1 MLDDGTF
8 GILNGFVFFTQ
19 VDIINYIQGNDAF
32 LNELLSGFRDER
44 PGSPVFDS
52 PLDERRRDIVLLLNQ
67 LMILG
72 KGVQLPNRL
81 ALYRNLIDRGLLFV
95 VEWAFRRNEA
105 QLLHAGAEI
114 LTLAVELDVGA
125 VRMHVLKED
134 EAKRRSLI
142 VDIIALLSRTKNMGL
157 LSQVGDS
164 LRNLLDTSGEENVS
178 LARARHVRVAD
189 RQSFLQRKEGPISD
203 NFMQSFYENCVGAL
217 YRPLL
222 ESPEIK
228 AGAGGLSAVSNN
240 GQLMVEVPKIPRER
254 TALLYLLI
262 ELLSAS
268 VSNNSQLH
276 RVSFFIL
283 SNPISRKIVSLVYVK
298 DKPLKHGKI
307 ASTES

>member
-44 PGSPVFDS
+44 PGSPNPDS

-81 ALYRNLIDRGLLFV
+81 ALYRNLIDRGLLYA
-95 VEWAFRRNEA
+95 VEWSFRRNEA

-114 LTLAVELDVGA
+114 LTLAVELDVNA

-142 VDIIALLSRTKNMGL
+142 IDIIALLSRTKNMGL

-178 LARARHVRVAD
+178 
-189 RQSFLQRKEGPISD
+189 
-203 NFMQSFYENCVGAL
+203 
-217 YRPLL
+217 
-222 ESPEIK
+222 
-228 AGAGGLSAVSNN
+228 AG
-240 GQLMVEVPKIPRER
+240 R
-254 TALLYLLI
+254 T
-262 ELLSAS
+262 
-268 VSNNSQLH
+268 
-276 RVSFFIL
+276 
-283 SNPISRKIVSLVYVK
+283 
-298 DKPLKHGKI
+298 
-307 ASTES
+307 